1 MDAAKL
7 DFTSYRDS
15 GFTYELPRLTRPANS
30 SSSASNAAAVEKMR
44 GADPTLRRFG
54 VMLVLTGGYMLAE
67 LGAGLW
73 LGSLALTSDAMHML
87 SEQTV

>member
-7 DFTSYRDS
+7 DFTSYRAQPYD
-15 GFTYELPRLTRPANS
+15 LPRLSGVPANS